1 MDQNSANRDENS
13 VQAKLRRR
21 RNDSNNRDYSCG
33 CGKSYLSYAAL
44 YTHLK
49 YDVNTIERQKHDSKA
64 PDGTQLPNNANQR
77 PGRGRPRR
85 QDDQDRKSAKSDEGQ
100 SESGNEPD
108 DILEELLTFLDS
120 LGSFRQTEKL
130 SSDVDIQAFLLS
142 NFPQT
147 VFSNYQEYQGIFDLL
162 KDITDEKIK
171 VQDIDQIA
179 NEPFDKDKS
188 LRKTNITKILAYFL
202 IQIGPKLNAEAYREM
217 CIFIICFQKCL
228 NTLGYFAL
236 QKYYQDQ
243 KNGDN
248 KQLDIKEEVSQN
260 QEFCDVQNG
269 EHMLLISNEF
279 ILTSLP
285 QSYSGLEKVEKS
297 FKIFGSCAEKLKN
310 AVYVT
315 QHFSYWLY
323 SLKFTNSRLD
333 FYTED
338 D

>member
-1 MDQNSANRDENS
+1 MDQNFANREENS
-13 VQAKLRRR
+13 GQAKLRRR

-49 YDVNTIERQKHDSKA
+49 QKHNSIA
-64 PDGTQLPNNANQR
+64 PDGTHSPNNANQR
-77 PGRGRPRR
+77 PGRGRPPR
-85 QDDQDRKSAKSDEGQ
+85 DDKDRKSAKSDDGQ

-108 DILEELLTFLDS
+108 EILEELLTFLDS

-142 NFPQT
+142 NFPAN

-162 KDITDEKIK
+162 KDITNEKIK

-188 LRKTNITKILAYFL
+188 LRKTNITKILTYFL
-202 IQIGPKLNAEAYREM
+202 IQIGPKLCVEAYREI
-217 CIFIICFQKCL
+217 CIFIIFYQKFL
-228 NTLGYFAL
+228 NSLGYYAL
-236 QKYYQDQ
+236 QKCQQEQ
-243 KNGDN
+243 KNEDN
-248 KQLDIKEEVSQN
+248 KQLDIKEEVSQS
-260 QEFCDVQNG
+260 QEFCDVHNG
-269 EHMLLISNEF
+269 EYMLLIANEF
-279 ILTSLP
+279 ILSFLP
-285 QSYSGLEKVEKS
+285 QSYSGIERVEKNL
-297 FKIFGSCAEKLKN
+297 KIFGSCAEKLKN

-315 QHFSYWLY
+315 QHFSYWLF
-323 SLKFTNSRLD
+323 SQKFTDQRLD